1 MQPRIILQQLLPSP
15 GMADALSRLRP
26 TNAAFTAW
34 WWWWWWWWWWSQQ
47 DTSAVATSVTAH
59 AAFKLDS
66 ATLRSDC

>member
-26 TNAAFTAW
+26 TNAAF
-34 WWWWWWWWWWSQQ
+34 
-47 DTSAVATSVTAH
+47 DTSAIATSVTAH

-66 ATLRSDC
+66 ATLQSDC

>member
-34 WWWWWWWWWWSQQ
+34 WWWLWGWRSQQ
-47 DTSAVATSVTAH
+47 DTSAVATLVTAH